1 MTSLAP
7 LLIAQLAFAQA
18 PIAAARPADAPLL
31 VASAAESPRQE
42 HQDKTEAPA
51 AAETPRGENPSH
63 EEPPPE
69 VVNETLPA
77 NAASPAEAPSTA
89 TTETDGYTKAAN
101 AVMVKDKSWRKVPRP
116 AFYAVAV
123 AAVGLLVFSAVMD
136 GVAGSSRTVAATS
149 SSTVDVIN
157 AQNNAAWQTNAANTG
172 YVITAVLAIGIAVLA
187 GFTNWVD

>member
-1 MTSLAP
+1 MTALAP
-7 LLIAQLAFAQA
+7 LLIAQLALAPA
-18 PIAAARPADAPLL
+18 PIAAAHPADAPLL

-42 HQDKTEAPA
+42 HQDKTEPPA
-51 AAETPRGENPSH
+51 AAETPRNDNPSH

-77 NAASPAEAPSTA
+77 NAASPAEAPST
-89 TTETDGYTKAAN
+89 ETAQTDAYTAAAN

-116 AFYAVAV
+116 AFYVVAI
-123 AAVGLLVFSAVMD
+123 AAVGVLAFSAVMD
-136 GVAGSSRTVAATS
+136 SIAGSSRNVAATS

-172 YVITAVLAIGIAVLA
+172 YVITAILAVGIAVLA